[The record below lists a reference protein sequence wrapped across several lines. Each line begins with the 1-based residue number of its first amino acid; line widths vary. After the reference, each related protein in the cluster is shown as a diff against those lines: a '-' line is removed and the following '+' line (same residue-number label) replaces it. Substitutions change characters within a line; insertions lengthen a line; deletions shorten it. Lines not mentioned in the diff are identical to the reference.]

1 MCYVL
6 VSRSRKVESELVDAS
21 LNEKKRQADQ
31 AGSGGWLNVAHRGAV
46 TGVVTESTGS
56 QQLLVSAGVDRT
68 VKVWSLLNNQLLCV
82 LTGHS
87 HSVCLCLCVCLS
99 VWFAI
104 CVCVSVSLLVFQGEN
119 CRGNWGVVPSQ
130 FLSRPF

>member
-1 MCYVL
+1 VCDVL

-46 TGVVTESTGS
+46 TGVVMESTGS
-56 QQLLVSAGVDRT
+56 QQLLVSAGVDHT
-68 VKVWSLLNNQLLCV
+68 VKVWSLLNNQLLCI

-87 HSVCLCLCVCLS
+87 HSVCLSACVS
-99 VWFAI
+99 VCPSGLQF
-104 CVCVSVSLLVFQGEN
+104 VCVSVCL
-119 CRGNWGVVPSQ
+119 C
-130 FLSRPF
+130 